1 MQHEQPPDDPAP
13 LRADARRNQARVLE
27 GARLAFAAGG
37 FDASY
42 HEVAR
47 LAGVGVGTVYR
58 RYPDRDALFEALL
71 VDVLDELTAKAEAAS
86 VGSDRWA
93 SFSRFFLDLSAY
105 TRRHAGLSGQLK
117 GRSQRVAAARE
128 RLLSAVDSLCK
139 RARAAGLRDDVSW
152 HDVLF
157 LAQAAAVDGCGL
169 DVEVDAG
176 RRHRAAD
183 IILDGLRVGMAA
195 R

>member
-1 MQHEQPPDDPAP
+1 MRHEQPPDGPSP

-86 VGSDRWA
+86 VGSDGWA
-93 SFSRFFLDLSAY
+93 SFSQFFLDLSAY
-105 TRRHAGLSGQLK
+105 PGRHAGLSGQLK
-117 GRSQRVAAARE
+117 GRSQRVAAAR
-128 RLLSAVDSLCK
+128 
-139 RARAAGLRDDVSW
+139 
-152 HDVLF
+152 
-157 LAQAAAVDGCGL
+157 
-169 DVEVDAG
+169 
-176 RRHRAAD
+176 
-183 IILDGLRVGMAA
+183 
-195 R
+195 